1 LSEHE
6 RGFEVFGTHVR
17 LLATEASHGRTR
29 PLLEMLERRMHEMHA
44 CLTRFDPDSELSR
57 LNGDARPRVP
67 VSATLER
74 AVKGALWAAR
84 RSDGLVDPTL
94 LGEIVRAGY
103 GESRAGTAGAGIE
116 TAIREA
122 PARRP
127 ARPAPAAAWR
137 RVSAGGGHV
146 ARPPGAALDLGG
158 SAKGMAAD
166 ISAAALAG
174 HPAWAADIGG
184 DLRIGGTAGVIRL
197 VEVEHPLG
205 GVAHGLPV
213 RESGVATSGIGRRL
227 WHGEGGFA
235 HHLLDPA
242 TGGPAWTGL
251 IQATALAPTALEAET
266 LAKVAL
272 LSGAAGGRRV
282 LQSHGG
288 VLVHEDGDVEVVG
301 DAAAPAA
308 VAA

>member
-1 LSEHE
+1 VSEHE

-29 PLLEMLERRMHEMHA
+29 PLLEMLERRMHELHA

-57 LNGDARPRVP
+57 LNRDARPRVP

-103 GESRAGTAGAGIE
+103 GGSRAGTAAAGIE

-127 ARPAPAAAWR
+127 AGSAPAAAWR
-137 RVSAGGGHV
+137 RVSAGRGHV
-146 ARPPGAALDLGG
+146 TRPPGVVLDLGG

-205 GVAHGLPV
+205 GAAHHLAL
-213 RESGVATSGIGRRL
+213 REGGVATSGIGRRL
-227 WHGEGGFA
+227 WRGEGGFA

-242 TGGPAWTGL
+242 TGRPAWTGL
-251 IQATALAPTALEAET
+251 IQATALAPTTLEAET

-282 LQSHGG
+282 LRSHGG
-288 VLVHEDGDVEVVG
+288 VLVHEGGDVEVVG